1 MALARALAAE
11 PRVLLLD
18 EPFGALD
25 ASVRGELRAW
35 LRRLHDDTG
44 TTTLLVT
51 HDQEEAMEV
60 ADQVVVMRDGKV
72 EQAGSPRD
80 VYDNPANAWVMGFVG
95 PTTRIDQQ
103 LVRPHDLEVTR
114 EAEDDARAATVEG
127 VLHLGFEVRVE
138 LALLTGGR
146 ATAQLTRERAAEL
159 ALEPGDAVFIAPR
172 ASDKRTAAALYA
184 AG

>member
-1 MALARALAAE
+1 
-11 PRVLLLD
+11 
-18 EPFGALD
+18 
-25 ASVRGELRAW
+25 
-35 LRRLHDDTG
+35 
-44 TTTLLVT
+44 
-51 HDQEEAMEV
+51 MEV

-72 EQAGSPRD
+72 EQAGSPRN

-114 EAEDDARAATVEG
+114 EADEDSRAATVVG

-138 LALLTGGR
+138 LALLTGGH

-159 ALEPGDAVFIAPR
+159 ALEPGEPVFIAPR
-172 ASDKRTAAALYA
+172 AGDKRTAASLYA
-184 AG
+184 AS